1 MLIRTNA
8 ICDMAEADSSNEK
21 SNVTPTANTSHVRLS
36 VVIPAFNEVRT
47 LDAVIERVRET
58 ALNCE
63 LIIVDDGSTDGTR
76 NLLTKYESATDVV
89 VVLHDENRGKG
100 AALKTGFLRATGDIV
115 LVQDADLEYDPKE
128 YRNLIQPILDGRAD
142 VVFGS
147 RYHAGNSE
155 RMQRSWHTKANRFV
169 TSVSN
174 RFTGLQLSDME
185 TCYKAFRREVIQK
198 IAPTL
203 QETGFGIEPELTA
216 KLARLAKGRIE
227 QVPIDYAPRTYS
239 EGKKINWR
247 DGIWAIWCCM
257 RY

>member
-1 MLIRTNA
+1 
-8 ICDMAEADSSNEK
+8 MAEADSSDEK
-21 SNVTPTANTSHVRLS
+21 SKGAQCANAAHVRLS
-36 VVIPAFNEVRT
+36 VIIPAFNEVRT
-47 LDAVIERVRET
+47 LDAVIGRVRET
-58 ALNCE
+58 GLHYE
-63 LIIVDDGSTDGTR
+63 MIIVDDGSSDGTR
-76 NLLTKYESATDVV
+76 ELLAKYESAADVV

-100 AALKTGFLRATGDIV
+100 AALKTGFLKATGDIV

-128 YRNLIQPILDGRAD
+128 YPRLLEPILEGRAD

-147 RYHAGNSE
+147 RYHAGNSKQ
-155 RMQRSWHTKANRFV
+155 MQRSWHTRANRFV
-169 TSVSN
+169 TSMSN
-174 RFTGLQLSDME
+174 RFTGLKLWDME
-185 TCYKAFRREVIQK
+185 TCYKVIRREVIQK

-247 DGIWAIWCCM
+247 DGLWAIWCCM